1 MPLGGF
7 ASAVWRRGRVVAFP
21 ALLDDLPQDMDDR
34 AILVGWRSRRAE
46 LELGYT
52 SNQGFRPGA
61 YAQYPHLPD
70 VPSHGRTDWIT
81 VNARISPLQWVS
93 LDGWYSTPRGTRP
106 AGQPPTHSVINA
118 TLQSKFLPTFR
129 SGIFNLKLQAT
140 MENWGTGT
148 IAVDGEG
155 EPVTLRGAT
164 QMRAYIAF
172 QIGSFIA
179 YYDRYNLLGANNNL
193 GYVPR
198 LGVPAYASTFGVR
211 WEFLN

>member
-1 MPLGGF
+1 
-7 ASAVWRRGRVVAFP
+7 
-21 ALLDDLPQDMDDR
+21 
-34 AILVGWRSRRAE
+34 
-46 LELGYT
+46 
-52 SNQGFRPGA
+52 
-61 YAQYPHLPD
+61 
-70 VPSHGRTDWIT
+70 
-81 VNARISPLQWVS
+81 
-93 LDGWYSTPRGTRP
+93 
-106 AGQPPTHSVINA
+106 
-118 TLQSKFLPTFR
+118 
-129 SGIFNLKLQAT
+129 